1 MNKLKILFIY
11 PVIAMALIMLNVIL
25 SWGLTEFLAWL
36 FIVEPIDIIQS
47 PMMLVYLATFIGTG
61 YQIICAFQYIDEE
74 L

>member
-1 MNKLKILFIY
+1 MNKLKKLFIY